1 MYREEINSSPLLY
14 SGESSMLP
22 FWSNFVEFNGFNDL
36 KNYSGNFSQLLD
48 FYLEV
53 CMRIILNLINI
64 ETFTGTM
71 MYYD

>member
-1 MYREEINSSPLLY
+1 
-14 SGESSMLP
+14 MLP